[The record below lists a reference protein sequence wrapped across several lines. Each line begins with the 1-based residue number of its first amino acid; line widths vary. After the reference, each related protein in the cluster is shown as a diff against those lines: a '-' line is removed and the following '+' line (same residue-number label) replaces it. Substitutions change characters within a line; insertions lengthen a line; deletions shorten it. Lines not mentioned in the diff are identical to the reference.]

1 MLLWY
6 KSAGMVLHPVV
17 KILSFL
23 FSIVLC
29 ILLVGA
35 AWIGIV
41 SRSLPDVLFLSDPG
55 VSFRITVRDWQGN
68 SKPFVVGPENPSW
81 TPLEKIP
88 TELRNAVLAGEDF
101 SFYSHNGVDWFEV
114 KESFIKNLELG
125 RFARGAS
132 TLTQQLA
139 KNLFLTREKT
149 LTRKVRELILAR
161 KLEKLLTKDRIL
173 ELYLNIVELGDMVY
187 GVGQGA
193 KYHFGKDPDSLSLRE
208 SALLAAMLPGPKV
221 YDPARHLDRVMN
233 RADHLLSVMLKGHMI
248 TEGQYIIALDE
259 MPYSSEFQPLVNIPA
274 EQTVTEEEVSPSIP
288 GNTATVPS
296 ELSSGEAEPLNREP
310 EPVQVPIPD
319 YRGTGNDL

>member
-1 MLLWY
+1 
-6 KSAGMVLHPVV
+6 MVLHPLV

-41 SRSLPDVLFLSDPG
+41 SRSLPDVRFLSDPG

-88 TELRNAVLAGEDF
+88 AELRNAVLAGEDF
-101 SFYSHNGVDWFEV
+101 SFYSHDGVDWFEV

-149 LTRKVRELILAR
+149 LIRKVRELILAR
-161 KLEKLLTKDRIL
+161 RLEELLTKDRIL
-173 ELYLNIVELGDMVY
+173 ELYLNIVELADMIY
-187 GVGQGA
+187 GVGQGSR
-193 KYHFGKDPDSLSLRE
+193 YHFGKDPDSLSLRE

-248 TEGQYIIALDE
+248 TEGQYLVALDE
-259 MPYSSEFQPLVNIPA
+259 MPFSSGFQPPGESPTEPPVTEVEDTFSIPA
-274 EQTVTEEEVSPSIP
+274 TGETVQPEPFDAKPDPSFGQT
-288 GNTATVPS
+288 
-296 ELSSGEAEPLNREP
+296 EAEPVP
-310 EPVQVPIPD
+310 VPIPG
-319 YRGTGNDL
+319 YAGSGQEF